1 MIQEREF
8 TRGLSTREA
17 EKRQMSYG
25 LNELKHNKK
34 KSPFLIFLSQFNDFI
49 TWVLIGATI
58 ISGIMGDVADAITI
72 LIIVFVNAILGF
84 IQEFKT
90 EKSLEALQEL
100 AAPTCKV
107 VRDGAIKVIN
117 SRELTIGD
125 LVVLEAG
132 DRIPADGNFVDCQ
145 NLMVDESL
153 LTGESVGVSKDAELE
168 VGKNGDKNRCI
179 GFMGTIILKGRGLLL
194 VDAIG
199 MKTEM
204 GKIANLLDN
213 IEEEKSPLKIRLD
226 SLGKILVAICLVI
239 CFIVTV
245 LGIIR
250 GNDIAEMFLL
260 GVSLA
265 VAAIPE
271 GLAAIVT
278 VALALGVNRMLK
290 RNALVRK
297 LPAVETLGCTS
308 VICSDKTGTLTQNR
322 MTVKEIL
329 VNGKIHEVDKGMPEN
344 HEMLKKAFV
353 YCNDTNY
360 DYSKKDME
368 KALMGDPTETALIKV
383 FFKNAKDIKAFVSG
397 GVRTFEIPFD
407 SNRKMMSV
415 IIQEH
420 NKEVCYMKGAPE
432 RVLERCSGILENGKV
447 KPLTAQKKKQI
458 YNYIEAMSNR
468 ALRCIAAAYKDE
480 GVVKNNIVEN
490 DLIFLGVAGS
500 IDPPRLE
507 VRDAVLK
514 CKMAGIKPVMI
525 TGDHKNTA
533 LAIAKSI
540 NICNSDDQALT
551 GGELEKMSD
560 KELVEKVAKVRVFAR
575 VSPNHKLRIVKAFKK
590 TGNIVAMTGDGV
602 NDAPAIKE
610 ADIGVAMGI
619 SGTDVTKEAAA
630 MVLIDDNFATIV
642 SAVEEGRI
650 IYDNIRK
657 FIRYLLSCNLG
668 EVLTMFLASLFYLPN
683 PLTPIQILFVN
694 LATDGLPA
702 IALGVDPADKDIM
715 RQQPREK
722 DESIFA
728 RGLWEKIVVRGC
740 LIGVC
745 TLLSFMVGRFYM
757 LDLATC
763 RTIAL
768 CTLVMSQLFHVFE
781 CRSERHSI
789 FEIKLF
795 TNPYLVG
802 AVLISIVM
810 ICSILYIPFLGS
822 IFNTVPLRFKEWSLV
837 LFFSGSIFLINSIYL
852 LIKSKKSN

>member
-1 MIQEREF
+1 MIQEKEF

-17 EKRQMSYG
+17 EKRVKTYG

-34 KSPFLIFLSQFNDFI
+34 KSPVLIFLAQFNDFLV
-49 TWVLIGATI
+49 WVLIGATI
-58 ISGIMGDVADAITI
+58 ISGFIGDKADAITI
-72 LIIVFVNAILGF
+72 LIIVIVNAILGF
-84 IQEFKT
+84 VQEFRT

-107 VRDGAIKVIN
+107 IRDGNIKIV
-117 SRELTIGD
+117 SSKELTIGD

-132 DRIPADGNFVDCQ
+132 DRIPADGTFIDAANMV
-145 NLMVDESL
+145 VDESL
-153 LTGESVGVSKDAELE
+153 LTGESVGISKDTTK
-168 VGKNGDKNRCI
+168 GKNS
-179 GFMGTIILKGRGLLL
+179 GFMGTIVLKGRGLIII
-194 VDAIG
+194 DAIG

-213 IEEEKSPLKIRLD
+213 IEEDKSPLRERLD
-226 SLGKILVAICLVI
+226 SLGKILVVMCIVVCL
-239 CFIVTV
+239 IVTI

-250 GNDIAEMFLL
+250 GNDITEMFLL

-278 VALALGVNRMLK
+278 VALALGVGRMLK

-308 VICSDKTGTLTQNR
+308 VICSDKTGTLTQNK

-329 VNGKIHEVDKGMPEN
+329 VNGRIYELDKEKIYDCEK
-344 HEMLKKAFV
+344 LKEAFI
-353 YCNDTNY
+353 YCNDANY
-360 DYSKKDME
+360 NYEIKDIE
-368 KALMGDPTETALIKV
+368 KAVMGDPTETALV
-383 FFKNAKDIKAFVSG
+383 KAFYKDSKELQKFVEKSKR
-397 GVRTFEIPFD
+397 VYEISFD
-407 SNRKMMSV
+407 STRKMMTV
-415 IIQEH
+415 IMNE
-420 NKEVCYMKGAPE
+420 NGKETCYMKGAPE
-432 RVLERCSGILENGKV
+432 RVLEKCNSVLENGKV
-447 KPLTAQKKKQI
+447 KPLTYQKKKQI
-458 YNYIEAMSNR
+458 YSYIEAMSNR
-468 ALRCIAAAYKDE
+468 ALRCIAAAYKE
-480 GVVKNNIVEN
+480 ENLVKNESVEC

-500 IDPPRLE
+500 MDPPRIE
-507 VRDAVLK
+507 VKDAVLK
-514 CKMAGIKPVMI
+514 CKMAGIKPIMI

-540 NICNSDDQALT
+540 NICNSDDQAVT
-551 GGELEKMSD
+551 GDELEKMSD
-560 KELVEKVAKVRVFAR
+560 SELVKKVNKIRVFAR
-575 VSPNHKLRIVKAFKK
+575 VSPNHKLRIVRAFKK
-590 TGNIVAMTGDGV
+590 NNNIVAMTGDGV

-630 MVLIDDNFATIV
+630 MVLMDDNFATIV
-642 SAVEEGRI
+642 SAVEEGRV

-702 IALGVDPADKDIM
+702 IALGVDPPDKDIM
-715 RQQPREK
+715 RQSPREK
-722 DESIFA
+722 NEGIFA
-728 RGLWEKIVVRGC
+728 RGLWEKIIVRGS

-745 TLLSFMVGRFYM
+745 TLLSFMSGRYYGM
-757 LDLATC
+757 DLATC
-763 RTIAL
+763 RTITM
-768 CTLVMSQLFHVFE
+768 CTLVMSQLLHVFE

-789 FEIKLF
+789 FEINIF
-795 TNPYLVG
+795 SNIYLLG
-802 AVLISIVM
+802 AVLVSMTM
-810 ICSILYIPFLGS
+810 ICCILYIPFLSG
-822 IFNTVPLRFKEWSLV
+822 IFNTVALNLGQWLLV
-837 LFFSGSIFLINSIYL
+837 IFFSGIIFLINSVYL
-852 LIKSKKSN
+852 LIKSKK

>member
-1 MIQEREF
+1 MIQEMEF

-17 EKRQMSYG
+17 EKRVKTYG

-34 KSPFLIFLSQFNDFI
+34 KSPVLIFLAQFNDFLV
-49 TWVLIGATI
+49 WVLIGATI
-58 ISGIMGDVADAITI
+58 ISGFIGDKADAITI
-72 LIIVFVNAILGF
+72 LIIVIVNAILGF
-84 IQEFKT
+84 VQEFRT

-107 VRDGAIKVIN
+107 IRDGNIKVV
-117 SRELTIGD
+117 SSKELTIGD

-132 DRIPADGNFVDCQ
+132 DRIPADGTFIDAANMV
-145 NLMVDESL
+145 VDESL
-153 LTGESVGVSKDAELE
+153 LTGESVGISKDTTK
-168 VGKNGDKNRCI
+168 GKNS
-179 GFMGTIILKGRGLLL
+179 GFMGTIVLKGRGLIII
-194 VDAIG
+194 DAIG

-213 IEEEKSPLKIRLD
+213 IEEDKSPLRERLD
-226 SLGKILVAICLVI
+226 SLGKILVVMCIVVCL
-239 CFIVTV
+239 IVTI

-250 GNDIAEMFLL
+250 GNDITEMFLL

-278 VALALGVNRMLK
+278 VALALGVGRMLK

-308 VICSDKTGTLTQNR
+308 VICSDKTGTLTQNK

-329 VNGKIHEVDKGMPEN
+329 VNGRIYELDKEKIYDCEK
-344 HEMLKKAFV
+344 LKEAFI
-353 YCNDTNY
+353 YCNDANY
-360 DYSKKDME
+360 NYEIKDIE
-368 KALMGDPTETALIKV
+368 KAVMGDPTETALV
-383 FFKNAKDIKAFVSG
+383 KAFYKDSKELQKFVEKSKR
-397 GVRTFEIPFD
+397 VYEISFD
-407 SNRKMMSV
+407 STRKMMTV
-415 IIQEH
+415 IMNE
-420 NKEVCYMKGAPE
+420 NGKETCYMKGAPE
-432 RVLERCSGILENGKV
+432 RVLEKCNSVLENGKV
-447 KPLTAQKKKQI
+447 KPLTYQKKKQI
-458 YNYIEAMSNR
+458 YSYIEAMSNR
-468 ALRCIAAAYKDE
+468 ALRCIAAAYKE
-480 GVVKNNIVEN
+480 ENLVKNESVEC

-500 IDPPRLE
+500 MDPPRIE
-507 VRDAVLK
+507 VKDAVLK
-514 CKMAGIKPVMI
+514 CKMAGIKPIMI

-540 NICNSDDQALT
+540 NICNSDDQAVT
-551 GGELEKMSD
+551 GDELEKMSD
-560 KELVEKVAKVRVFAR
+560 SELVKKVNKIRVFAR
-575 VSPNHKLRIVKAFKK
+575 VSPNHKLRIVRAFKK
-590 TGNIVAMTGDGV
+590 NNNIVAMTGDGV

-630 MVLIDDNFATIV
+630 MVLMDDNFATIV
-642 SAVEEGRI
+642 SAVEEGRV

-702 IALGVDPADKDIM
+702 IALGVDPPDKDIM
-715 RQQPREK
+715 RQSPREK
-722 DESIFA
+722 NEGIFA
-728 RGLWEKIVVRGC
+728 RGLWEKIIVRGS

-745 TLLSFMVGRFYM
+745 TLLSFMSGRYYGM
-757 LDLATC
+757 DLATC
-763 RTIAL
+763 RTITM
-768 CTLVMSQLFHVFE
+768 CTLVMSQLLHVFE

-789 FEIKLF
+789 FEINIF
-795 TNPYLVG
+795 SNIYLLG
-802 AVLISIVM
+802 AVLVSMTM
-810 ICSILYIPFLGS
+810 ICCILYIPFLSG
-822 IFNTVPLRFKEWSLV
+822 IFNTVALNLGQWLLV
-837 LFFSGSIFLINSIYL
+837 IFFSGIIFLINSVYL
-852 LIKSKKSN
+852 LIKSKK

>member
-1 MIQEREF
+1 MIQEKEF

-17 EKRQMSYG
+17 EKRVKTYG

-34 KSPFLIFLSQFNDFI
+34 KSPVLIFLAQFNDFLV
-49 TWVLIGATI
+49 WVLIGATI
-58 ISGIMGDVADAITI
+58 ISGFIGDKADAITI
-72 LIIVFVNAILGF
+72 LIIVIVNAILGF
-84 IQEFKT
+84 VQEFRT

-107 VRDGAIKVIN
+107 IRDGNIKVV
-117 SRELTIGD
+117 SSKELTIGD

-132 DRIPADGNFVDCQ
+132 DRIPADGTFIDASNMV
-145 NLMVDESL
+145 VDESL
-153 LTGESVGVSKDAELE
+153 LTGESVGISKDTTK
-168 VGKNGDKNRCI
+168 GKNS
-179 GFMGTIILKGRGLLL
+179 GFMGTIVLKGRGLIII
-194 VDAIG
+194 DAIG

-213 IEEEKSPLKIRLD
+213 IEEDKSPLRERLD
-226 SLGKILVAICLVI
+226 SLGKILVVMCIVVCL
-239 CFIVTV
+239 IVTI

-250 GNDIAEMFLL
+250 GNDITEMFLL

-278 VALALGVNRMLK
+278 VALALGVGRMLK

-308 VICSDKTGTLTQNR
+308 VICSDKTGTLTQNK

-329 VNGKIHEVDKGMPEN
+329 VNGRIYELDKEKIYDCEK
-344 HEMLKKAFV
+344 LKEAFI
-353 YCNDTNY
+353 YCNDANY
-360 DYSKKDME
+360 NYEIKDIE
-368 KALMGDPTETALIKV
+368 KAVMGDPTETALV
-383 FFKNAKDIKAFVSG
+383 KAFYKDSKELQKFVEKSKR
-397 GVRTFEIPFD
+397 VYEISFD
-407 SNRKMMSV
+407 STRKMMTV
-415 IIQEH
+415 IMNE
-420 NKEVCYMKGAPE
+420 NGKETCYMKGAPE
-432 RVLERCSGILENGKV
+432 RVLEKCNSVLENGKV
-447 KPLTAQKKKQI
+447 KPLTYQKKKQI
-458 YNYIEAMSNR
+458 YSYIEAMSNR
-468 ALRCIAAAYKDE
+468 ALRCIAAAYKE
-480 GVVKNNIVEN
+480 ENLVKNESVEC

-500 IDPPRLE
+500 MDPPRIE
-507 VRDAVLK
+507 VKDAVLK
-514 CKMAGIKPVMI
+514 CKMAGIKPIMI

-540 NICNSDDQALT
+540 NICNSDDQAVT
-551 GGELEKMSD
+551 GDELEKMSD
-560 KELVEKVAKVRVFAR
+560 SELVKKVNKIRVFAR
-575 VSPNHKLRIVKAFKK
+575 VSPNHKLRIVRAFKK
-590 TGNIVAMTGDGV
+590 NNNIVAMTGDGV

-630 MVLIDDNFATIV
+630 MVLMDDNFATIV
-642 SAVEEGRI
+642 SAVEEGRV

-702 IALGVDPADKDIM
+702 IALGVDPPDKDIM
-715 RQQPREK
+715 RQSPREK
-722 DESIFA
+722 NEGIFA
-728 RGLWEKIVVRGC
+728 RGLWEKIIVRGS

-745 TLLSFMVGRFYM
+745 TLLSFMSGRYYGM
-757 LDLATC
+757 DLATC
-763 RTIAL
+763 RTITM
-768 CTLVMSQLFHVFE
+768 CTLVMSQLLHVFE

-789 FEIKLF
+789 FEINIF
-795 TNPYLVG
+795 SNIYLLG
-802 AVLISIVM
+802 AVLVSMTM
-810 ICSILYIPFLGS
+810 ICCILYIPFLSG
-822 IFNTVPLRFKEWSLV
+822 IFNTVALNLGQWLLV
-837 LFFSGSIFLINSIYL
+837 IFFSGIIFLINSVYL
-852 LIKSKKSN
+852 LIKSKK

>member
-1 MIQEREF
+1 MIQEKEF

-17 EKRQMSYG
+17 EKRIKTYG

-34 KSPFLIFLSQFNDFI
+34 KSPILIFLSQFNDFLV
-49 TWVLIGATI
+49 WVLIGATI
-58 ISGIMGDVADAITI
+58 ISGFIGDKADAVTI
-72 LIIVFVNAILGF
+72 LIIVIVNAILGF
-84 IQEFKT
+84 VQEFRT

-107 VRDGAIKVIN
+107 IRDGNIKVIN
-117 SRELTIGD
+117 SKELTIGD

-132 DRIPADGNFVDCQ
+132 DRIPADGTFIDAANMV
-145 NLMVDESL
+145 VDESL
-153 LTGESVGVSKDAELE
+153 LTGESVGISKDT
-168 VGKNGDKNRCI
+168 VKGKNA
-179 GFMGTIILKGRGLLL
+179 GFMGTIVLKGRGLII

-213 IEEEKSPLKIRLD
+213 IEEEKSPLRERLD
-226 SLGKILVAICLVI
+226 SLGKILVVMCIAVCV
-239 CFIVTV
+239 IVTV

-250 GNDIAEMFLL
+250 GNDITEMFLL

-278 VALALGVNRMLK
+278 VALALGVSRMLK

-308 VICSDKTGTLTQNR
+308 VICSDKTGTLTQNK

-329 VNGKIHEVDKGMPEN
+329 ANGKIYELDKEKLN
-344 HEMLKKAFV
+344 DCEKLKEAFI
-353 YCNDTNY
+353 YCNDANY
-360 DYSKKDME
+360 NYEIKDIE
-368 KALMGDPTETALIKV
+368 KAVMGDPTETALVKAIY
-383 FFKNAKDIKAFVSG
+383 KDPKELEKFVTKSKR
-397 GVRTFEIPFD
+397 VYEISFD
-407 SNRKMMSV
+407 STRKMMTV
-415 IIQEH
+415 IMNEH
-420 NKEVCYMKGAPE
+420 GKETCYMKGAPE
-432 RVLERCSGILENGKV
+432 RVLERCNFVLENGKI

-468 ALRCIAAAYKDE
+468 ALRCIAAAYKE
-480 GVVKNNIVEN
+480 EHIVKSESVESN
-490 DLIFLGVAGS
+490 LVFLGVAGS
-500 IDPPRLE
+500 MDPPRVE
-507 VRDAVLK
+507 VKDAVLK
-514 CKMAGIKPVMI
+514 CKMAGIQPIMI

-540 NICNSDDQALT
+540 NICNSDDQAIT
-551 GGELEKMSD
+551 GDELEKMSD
-560 KELVEKVAKVRVFAR
+560 DELVKKVNKIRVFAR
-575 VSPNHKLRIVKAFKK
+575 VSPNHKLRIVRAFKK
-590 TGNIVAMTGDGV
+590 NNNIVAMTGDGV

-642 SAVEEGRI
+642 AAVEEGRV

-702 IALGVDPADKDIM
+702 IALGVDPPDKDIM
-715 RQQPREK
+715 RQRPRDKNEG
-722 DESIFA
+722 IFA
-728 RGLWEKIVVRGC
+728 RGLWEKIIVRGC
-740 LIGVC
+740 LIGIC
-745 TLLSFMVGRFYM
+745 TLLSFMSGRYYGM
-757 LDLATC
+757 DLATC
-763 RTIAL
+763 RTITL
-768 CTLVMSQLFHVFE
+768 CTLVMSQLLHVFE

-789 FEIKLF
+789 FEINIF
-795 TNPYLVG
+795 SNIYLLG
-802 AVLISIVM
+802 AVLVSISM
-810 ICSILYIPFLGS
+810 ICCILYIPLLSS
-822 IFNTVPLRFKEWSLV
+822 IFNTVALNLGQWLLV
-837 LFFSGSIFLINSIYL
+837 LFFSGVIFLINSVYL
-852 LIKSKKSN
+852 LIKSKK